1 MEGGSLFN
9 PGFLGANFLWWV
21 GQIADDSTWRDNIS
35 TGIHESKY
43 GIPGWGRRYKVRI
56 IGLHD
61 QGENEIPSDQ
71 LPWAQVMY
79 PVTGGGGQTNASQTA
94 NLRQGMFVFG
104 FFLDG
109 QDQQVPVIM
118 GVLGNNSQTSLAT
131 NWQQVNQVTNESPG
145 SLAISGN
152 AEGAE
157 PKSRETREKVPDY
170 GKEVEKPK
178 DAEQSQECAS
188 APAGV
193 KVDEFGLRSD
203 LPLSKAQFADS
214 QSARTQADT
223 QGLTGADRDR
233 FIRRSVAEG
242 IKQRCVAANSPGSPA
257 KPGATIE
264 QVDSVHKLNAAS
276 VIRQEKLGECIPL
289 MKPDDKIGSALKAIQ
304 TVLDNLTQK
313 ITKYLNAA
321 TSYIDAVTSKITEIQ
336 SLIANAACEIA
347 KYMKIVFDK
356 IMEYVLKQLNKNLTK
371 AVSAIPSTFRYL
383 FGDIKET
390 ITELILCLYNKIT
403 EGLCGLIQ
411 GLLDDIFKPQELE
424 ERRNRES
431 QNPNPDKPITYPDV
445 PICVSEKLTGDIIS
459 FNREL
464 ITNANN
470 TLLDNVNTFLDDIKG
485 QLTDIGGG
493 IEDISSLIENIGGI
507 TGSMTSALSFENL
520 SLNVFGCELKPN
532 PAVSDC
538 YTFGSGGEGKPDSQ
552 LPSGKGVEDATNE
565 QSTARPITEIP
576 FAEPTRATPDV
587 DLTTVRIVDRSGN
600 TVGYLPPPSAQGATL
615 TTPGGNTL
623 PIR

>member
-9 PGFLGANFLWWV
+9 PGFLGGSFLWWV

-43 GIPGWGRRYKVRI
+43 SIPGWGRRYKVRI

-61 QGENEIPSDQ
+61 QGETVLPSDQ

-79 PVTGGGGQTNASQTA
+79 PITGGGGQTNASQTS

-118 GVLGNNSQTSLAT
+118 GVLGNNSQTALAT
-131 NWQQVNQVTNESPG
+131 NWQQTNKVTNESPG
-145 SLAISGN
+145 SIATSGN
-152 AEGAE
+152 AEGKD
-157 PKSRETREKVPDY
+157 PKSRETKERVPDY

-178 DAEQSQECAS
+178 DAEQAQECAS
-188 APAGV
+188 PPSGV

-203 LPLSKAQFADS
+203 LPLSKSQFADA
-214 QSARTQADT
+214 QSARAQADS
-223 QGLTGADRDR
+223 QGLTGSARDR
-233 FIRRSVAEG
+233 FIRQSVAEG

-276 VIRQEKLGECIPL
+276 VIREEKLQECIPL
-289 MKPDDKIGSALKAIQ
+289 MKPDDKIGSALKSIQ

-321 TSYIDAVTSKITEIQ
+321 TSYIDAVTTKITEIQ
-336 SLIANAACEIA
+336 SLISNAACEIA
-347 KYMKIVFDK
+347 KYMKMVFDK
-356 IMEYVLKQLNKNLTK
+356 IMEYVLKSLNKNLTK
-371 AVSAIPSTFRYL
+371 AVSAIPSSFRYL

-390 ITELILCLYNKIT
+390 ITELIICLYNKIT

-424 ERRNRES
+424 ERRNFEA
-431 QNPNPDKPITYPDV
+431 QNPDPNKPITYPDV

-459 FNREL
+459 FNKEL
-464 ITNANN
+464 ISNANN
-470 TLLDNVNTFLDDIKG
+470 TLLDNVNLFLDDIKS
-485 QLTDIGGG
+485 QLGGIGGEVEG
-493 IEDISSLIENIGGI
+493 IGSLIENIGGI
-507 TGSMTSALSFENL
+507 SGSLSSALSFENIK
-520 SLNVFGCELKPN
+520 LNVFGCELKPN

-538 YTFGSGGEGKPDSQ
+538 YTFGSGGEGKPDQQ
-552 LPSGKGVEDATNE
+552 LPSGKGVEDAANE
-565 QSTARPITEIP
+565 PTTARPTTEIP

-587 DLTTVRIVDRSGN
+587 ILVDARTADQIAAATSGI
-600 TVGYLPPPSAQGATL
+600 A
-615 TTPGGNTL
+615 
-623 PIR
+623 